1 MGAPD
6 YLIYLNKIYGPLIH
20 CFHFIDLFNSLS
32 NDNPNVK
39 NQFLAFNQKKRS
51 ESDIKVNTI
60 HSLGPYLAGLL
71 EGFLANFYTSHRT
84 AENTKDYSKVERNMK
99 YITDGKGP
107 IPASISEILIGLLLG
122 DLHASKAQTKN
133 TSFLFEQGEIHT
145 DYLFHLYEIFK
156 DYCKTEPKISSR
168 FDKRTNKTYTRV
180 KFSTLTSPLFN
191 YYYNLFYVNDTKII
205 PANLGELL
213 TARGIAYWA
222 MDDGSKSGSGFILNT
237 QSFTKDENLFLIKI
251 LKENFDLD
259 CVLHLH
265 STLTNQYRIYIK
277 ANSMHRFREL
287 VSPYFHTS
295 MLYKLDMQYTNQPTI
310 VKYKEVTSLLLY
322 PTNQNYSNGQVGLGL
337 PQPLSQ
343 SQFLAPRLPSQY
355 FNSYL
360 AGLFDAKGYIGLSKM
375 INSKGKISY
384 PYIAITFV
392 NKDLPLVLKLIE
404 KYGGRLRFKN
414 KENAIV
420 WIINKHEHLIKL
432 IELMNGY
439 LRTPKIIKFNELISW
454 LNKKY
459 SYNIS
464 VYSPDMSDLNLNG
477 WLAGFIDAD
486 GGFKV
491 RYTEK
496 RIDELTNKV
505 LTKGRIEVRFAL
517 EQRQILLDCT
527 QDSSYE
533 PIMLKIQSFF
543 GLKTDLRVSKHN
555 IDKIYWIIEVTS
567 LNKLH
572 LLNQYLNNFPLLTAK
587 RNDYDDWLKVY
598 HLMQDNRHLTEE
610 GKLLIKEIKSTM
622 NKKREIFN
630 WDHLIYLN
638 NIQ

>member
-6 YLIYLNKIYGPLIH
+6 YLIYLNKIYGTLIH

-32 NDNPNVK
+32 NDNPNVN
-39 NQFLAFNQKKRS
+39 NQSLTFNQKKGS

-71 EGFLANFYTSHRT
+71 EG
-84 AENTKDYSKVERNMK
+84 
-99 YITDGKGP
+99 DG
-107 IPASISEILIGLLLG
+107 
-122 DLHASKAQTKN
+122 H
-133 TSFLFEQGEIHT
+133 
-145 DYLFHLYEIFK
+145 
-156 DYCKTEPKISSR
+156 
-168 FDKRTNKTYTRV
+168 
-180 KFSTLTSPLFN
+180 
-191 YYYNLFYVNDTKII
+191 
-205 PANLGELL
+205 
-213 TARGIAYWA
+213 
-222 MDDGSKSGSGFILNT
+222 
-237 QSFTKDENLFLIKI
+237 
-251 LKENFDLD
+251 
-259 CVLHLH
+259 
-265 STLTNQYRIYIK
+265 
-277 ANSMHRFREL
+277 
-287 VSPYFHTS
+287 
-295 MLYKLDMQYTNQPTI
+295 
-310 VKYKEVTSLLLY
+310 
-322 PTNQNYSNGQVGLGL
+322 
-337 PQPLSQ
+337 
-343 SQFLAPRLPSQY
+343 
-355 FNSYL
+355 
-360 AGLFDAKGYIGLSKM
+360 IGLSKI
-375 INSKGKISY
+375 INSNGKISY
-384 PYIAITFV
+384 PYVAITFL

-459 SYNIS
+459 LYNIS

-477 WLAGFIDAD
+477 WLAGLIDAD

-517 EQRQILLDCT
+517 EHPYGRQILIDCT

-555 IDKIYWIIEVTS
+555 IDKNYWIIEVTS

-587 RNDYDDWLKVY
+587 RNDCDDWLKVY